1 MSYCIIKSE
10 TEHAL
15 VVAAQCVVRLLAS
28 TNKLTKENFFSQC
41 EDLFAMK
48 LMSIKG
54 LEMDPL
60 DVASYTQLAMNV
72 VAQTAYSDRTVARS
86 IIFNSGMKMG
96 QASLSNVMKKIF
108 SDLKAYQGTEGLKNV
123 GTYLIDKGIIQV
135 NKSAFEGITP
145 LNMLSYKAGDVVF
158 YNNALYQVA
167 EINIPASSSY
177 VVQSMTLNKYNL
189 KGEVTDTTITLTPD
203 QWNFTKVNAS
213 TEVVENLLKTQ
224 ESQSA
229 QDVNDTIVQISNSAI
244 NLSKNLTEIIN
255 ASSDPKEAV
264 KVLDPLFEKRKK
276 LIALRDKISL
286 YNDLLELYDKD
297 NEESKETLAEL
308 KKNLN
313 IEKLEI
319 AYDNIDG
326 FIDIINREIDAIN
339 YVLSEQGSLL
349 YYTQST
355 SDAINK
361 SILENP
367 NDPNNPLV
375 KQLSLFE
382 LLALDD
388 SISDITLSTSDIQ
401 PRKGE
406 EVFKSDDARM
416 HARIVLDALRVSIL
430 KHGEAPPLLSDPL
443 RTRNMINS
451 RISDSLK
458 IKGKQLYLSLVRV
471 DSLPLSYRE
480 KALKAYPEA
489 KLVYVFKIKHQD
501 GHSEIV
507 AFHRRDPKDLGL
519 TVRRFAKD
527 NQNIIESE
535 VPGFENYFPVIP
547 FFSMSRYLDGTNP
560 RKLKGEPETLTEET
574 KIEDFSDESTRLAL
588 RKLYNYH
595 SNTFGKSKFSILDT
609 ISLLKKQIYTQGSMM
624 DYAASGGNVILDI
637 DYVTAPPKQ
646 EYTTASKIIDSTKKQ
661 EVRVVKDDKV

>member
-86 IIFNSGMKMG
+86 IILNSGMKMG

-135 NKSAFEGITP
+135 NKSVFEGITS

-229 QDVNDTIVQISNSAI
+229 QDVDDTIVQISNSAI

-297 NEESKETLAEL
+297 VQPQITE
-308 KKNLN
+308 
-313 IEKLEI
+313 
-319 AYDNIDG
+319 G
-326 FIDIINREIDAIN
+326 
-339 YVLSEQGSLL
+339 V
-349 YYTQST
+349 
-355 SDAINK
+355 SD
-361 SILENP
+361 
-367 NDPNNPLV
+367 
-375 KQLSLFE
+375 LFE
-382 LLALDD
+382 SDF
-388 SISDITLSTSDIQ
+388 SIFAEATSA
-401 PRKGE
+401 K
-406 EVFKSDDARM
+406 EVISK
-416 HARIVLDALRVSIL
+416 
-430 KHGEAPPLLSDPL
+430 LLS
-443 RTRNMINS
+443 N
-451 RISDSLK
+451 
-458 IKGKQLYLSLVRV
+458 
-471 DSLPLSYRE
+471 
-480 KALKAYPEA
+480 
-489 KLVYVFKIKHQD
+489 
-501 GHSEIV
+501 
-507 AFHRRDPKDLGL
+507 
-519 TVRRFAKD
+519 
-527 NQNIIESE
+527 NIIE
-535 VPGFENYFPVIP
+535 
-547 FFSMSRYLDGTNP
+547 
-560 RKLKGEPETLTEET
+560 
-574 KIEDFSDESTRLAL
+574 
-588 RKLYNYH
+588 
-595 SNTFGKSKFSILDT
+595 
-609 ISLLKKQIYTQGSMM
+609 KKC
-624 DYAASGGNVILDI
+624 D
-637 DYVTAPPKQ
+637 
-646 EYTTASKIIDSTKKQ
+646 
-661 EVRVVKDDKV
+661 